1 MSGLFDRL
9 EGELEKREK
18 EQGITPLDLV
28 DLPVALRKI
37 MRLMLRELQ
46 MNLPELH
53 TATQNIEET
62 KGISKAE
69 LQSLLDKLL
78 DQGWLIQLGEEEA
91 PRYKVNLRRK
101 RSSKLG
107 DSIWSRLGD
116 KMDARD
122 VDE

>member
-1 MSGLFDRL
+1 MSELFDRL

-28 DLPVALRKI
+28 DLPVELRKI

-46 MNLPELH
+46 MSLPELH
-53 TATQNIEET
+53 AATQTIEET
-62 KGISKAE
+62 KGIGEEE
-69 LQSLLDKLL
+69 LQRLLDKLL
-78 DQGWLIQLGEEEA
+78 NQGWLIQLGEDGA

-107 DSIWSRLGD
+107 DSIWSKLGD
-116 KMDARD
+116 KMDNRD
-122 VDE
+122 KQE